1 MYGARPQLND
11 AGRRD
16 IALAG
21 LGSGAGAS
29 TGRDLR
35 YDKGFRMGEQPV
47 GFSRQG
53 VLELMTADMPMVE
66 ELKKGLPKIKFLQ
79 ASNTTAAHK
88 SAMSGKDGWLEFCK
102 QLAIPPIRIY
112 AEAPSKEQIEFDT
125 VLFLLYAAWKIPKMK
140 AGKGRGA
147 EIDSAYQYISSIK
160 SAMNK
165 EVGGQRE
172 VQVNQSW
179 LKSQFDGW
187 KRERLEAEG
196 PRQRHRK
203 NAFCGAHFQQL
214 RQVPWVDWNRGF
226 GQVWW
231 AAAEVAFTIGLRVS
245 EYTTESF
252 NPRICFTL
260 SDLQW
265 FHKDGKTFDP
275 RELMHRDLRDGEWCS
290 LAANPSKTDQLLEK
304 FAELRF
310 PMVYEQHNL
319 VVNACR
325 SLAQLEKARQIWDE
339 GTRKEAPLFLDPRT
353 GKALST
359 YTFTTFFKVLL
370 EDVFGHEVAKKFGSH
385 SFRIGGATELKM
397 RGRSDDEIMMWGRWS
412 SEAYRRYVRASLQN
426 MLSAASCLTVGTD
439 TAHAPLEDIGRMA
452 HKLPPLSKAEVSRM
466 GISLTEAVAIS
477 KLNVASDGDATE
489 GWESEDEVSLPD
501 TFDRQAAMANSQWI

>member
-1 MYGARPQLND
+1 MYGARPQVND

-16 IALAG
+16 IALVG

-66 ELKKGLPKIKFLQ
+66 ELKKGLPKTKFLQ

-88 SAMSGKDGWLEFCK
+88 SAMAGKDGWLEFCK
-102 QLAIPPIRIY
+102 QLNIPPIRIY

-275 RELMHRDLRDGEWCS
+275 RELMNRDLRDGEWCS

-310 PMVYEQHNL
+310 PMVYERQNL

-325 SLAQLEKARQIWDE
+325 SLAQ
-339 GTRKEAPLFLDPRT
+339 
-353 GKALST
+353 
-359 YTFTTFFKVLL
+359 Y
-370 EDVFGHEVAKKFGSH
+370 
-385 SFRIGGATELKM
+385 
-397 RGRSDDEIMMWGRWS
+397 
-412 SEAYRRYVRASLQN
+412 
-426 MLSAASCLTVGTD
+426 
-439 TAHAPLEDIGRMA
+439 
-452 HKLPPLSKAEVSRM
+452 
-466 GISLTEAVAIS
+466 
-477 KLNVASDGDATE
+477 
-489 GWESEDEVSLPD
+489 
-501 TFDRQAAMANSQWI
+501 